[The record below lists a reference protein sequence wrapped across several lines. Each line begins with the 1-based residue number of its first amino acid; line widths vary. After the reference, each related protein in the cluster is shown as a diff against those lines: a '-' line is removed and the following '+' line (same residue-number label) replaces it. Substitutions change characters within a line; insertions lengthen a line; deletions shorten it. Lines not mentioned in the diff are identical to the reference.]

1 VKQGRGFAYLLL
13 FQLVRSE
20 ELEALLR
27 HRGGEALTAASQVVE
42 HLLERDV
49 FLHRHKKETR
59 HKLRTV
65 EEQEIPPTFKDNPR
79 SGEELLHGREQKR
92 WGLGRKKEG
101 GARIKIGR
109 KRPSRTTQKNRKQKA
124 AAANEEHEHNR
135 RSTARW
141 GAAADGFGSSESLV
155 GRKQLKSFQSRDT
168 SGV

>member
-109 KRPSRTTQKNRKQKA
+109 KRPSRTTKKTGNKKLLPRTKNTNITAGQQRDGAPRRTDSVLLKA
-124 AAANEEHEHNR
+124 
-135 RSTARW
+135 
-141 GAAADGFGSSESLV
+141 L
-155 GRKQLKSFQSRDT
+155 
-168 SGV
+168 